1 MALAFGNT
9 KGSAIKGAEA
19 YKYKDDENTVRLV
32 GGILARYVYWLKG
45 ENAKD
50 IPAECLAFNRD
61 KEKFDNK
68 ETDYVRTFFPDKKCQ
83 WAYAMNCIG
92 PSDGKV
98 KVLNLKK
105 KLFEQIMDASES
117 LGDPT
122 DPIEGWDVV
131 FKKKKTVPLAFNVE
145 YNLNVLKCKKRALS
159 EDELAAVAAAETIDV
174 KIPRPTP
181 DEIKALMEKL
191 TNGDEGGD
199 EITTD
204 PAAKEAVN
212 ELN

>member
-45 ENAKD
+45 ENNKD

-68 ETDYVRTFFPDKKCQ
+68 EVDHVQKYFPDKKCQ
-83 WAYAMNCIG
+83 WAYAMNCID

-98 KVLNLKK
+98 KVINLKK
-105 KLFEQIMDASES
+105 KLFEQIRDAAES

-122 DPIEGWDVV
+122 DAIDGWDVV
-131 FKKKKTVPLAFNVE
+131 FKKKKTGPLPFNVE
-145 YNLNVLKCKKRALS
+145 YNLNVLKCKNRALS
-159 EDELAAVAAAETIDV
+159 EEELAAVAAAETIDV
-174 KIPRPTP
+174 KIPRPTS

-191 TNGDEGGD
+191 TSGDDSD
-199 EITTD
+199 ETTTD

-212 ELN
+212 ELP